1 MLLIGYWACKTLTS
15 PPHPSPPR
23 RWGPMQ
29 TLPNR
34 NAFDTMYTGFS
45 APPYYLSCYLLD
57 ESPVHAGGGPH
68 RNGGMLPPA
77 QEQVVIHFLS
87 ESSERNKF
95 ERNAGLT

>member
-15 PPHPSPPR
+15 PHLSPPR

-45 APPYYLSCYLLD
+45 APPPTTSPVTYLTSPPSMPEGDRIEMEVCSRPLKNKSSSIFCPNLLD
-57 ESPVHAGGGPH
+57 EI
-68 RNGGMLPPA
+68 NL
-77 QEQVVIHFLS
+77 
-87 ESSERNKF
+87 
-95 ERNAGLT
+95 NAGLT